1 MTASGITPPAA
12 SLPYWEQVFFDDFDT
27 DVPRGGWPGP
37 YSSRWDAYNWGPD
50 TSKQGWYT
58 TETTSVS
65 DSSLIL
71 GIGDQGLPRLA
82 SVAPIPLISGHT
94 TPSKISGQTYGRY
107 DICYRVDTSLT
118 ETEGYKAAWLLWPD
132 SNVWAQGEIDG
143 MESGFTGTIGGFVH
157 EVGDPSINAASWST
171 NVRFNTGWHVT
182 SLRWEPGAIAVW
194 LDETRVLYYTG
205 AAGNPTVPMHWVIQ
219 TETDLTVAPPP
230 TLAGNVYIDWVAV
243 YAWKED

>member
-118 ETEGYKAAWLLWPD
+118 EPRATKQRGFCGRTATCGRRARLMAWKAD
-132 SNVWAQGEIDG
+132 SREPSVASSTRSVIPLSMQRPGRRMSASTLVG
-143 MESGFTGTIGGFVH
+143 MSQVFV
-157 EVGDPSINAASWST
+157 
-171 NVRFNTGWHVT
+171 
-182 SLRWEPGAIAVW
+182 
-194 LDETRVLYYTG
+194 
-205 AAGNPTVPMHWVIQ
+205 GNPVLLPCGSTKLVSCITPVRLVIQ
-219 TETDLTVAPPP
+219 PFRCI
-230 TLAGNVYIDWVAV
+230 G
-243 YAWKED
+243 